1 MIKTKKLV
9 FLSLVCST
17 LLYANNTKNTN
28 ATNLDSITVT
38 ANKVEENIKDVP
50 QSITVID
57 GTVIEEK
64 GIKKISE
71 VIKEI
76 PNMNF
81 QNSTNGGMSSF
92 RGLNTSMFTNN
103 NPVVIYV
110 DGVPYYDRVDFNP
123 SLENIERIEVL
134 RGPQGTLY
142 GKDAIGA
149 VINIITKAPTNEW
162 SGSLLAEYGND
173 NLYKTSFNTS
183 GAIIENKLFAG
194 INGSFKKE
202 DGWIT
207 NNYSGMDE
215 DANKKSDRKTS
226 AFLLF
231 EPNEKFSA
239 KITMTNNYE
248 KDYFMDG
255 FSADPS
261 IDINKLKRE
270 DAENV
275 SFDVPA
281 YERTKVKSENL
292 NLSYEFEKIRLE
304 SITTHKRVDFDGEY
318 DTDNFSNTPSDG
330 LGQFNY
336 TELKTWTQELRLSSK
351 NQDIKWITGLYF
363 DKEDRSQG
371 PYGVEQLYMGGV
383 FTGDANSK
391 ANSKTQAIFGQTMI
405 PLGEDFELTLGG
417 RYQKIKKDIDVTAKS
432 SWSGMANP
440 DVNYKDEK
448 TWNTFLPKL
457 ALMYHINNDTTSY
470 ISVSK
475 GYMPGGFNY
484 YPSSDDSSQNSFEAQ
499 KSTNYEIGLKHLGED
514 YAINLA
520 IFKMD
525 IKDIHVYKQLMGGT
539 VFATSNAEK
548 AHSQGIELDGSYYIT
563 DNLQLSA
570 AFGLINAK
578 YDEYDNGTRNYDGER
593 IEGTPRYTASLGLAY
608 IQEKGLYGRL
618 DIHARGKT
626 AFIDGAD
633 NDNLVEADGGITS
646 NIKVGYKTKSF
657 DVFSY
662 INNITDEYYVSSY
675 MSKPGTSWV
684 GFNEPRR
691 FGIGIKYSF

>member
-1 MIKTKKLV
+1 MKINEKIIL
-9 FLSLVCST
+9 LSLVCST
-17 LLYANNTKNTN
+17 LIYANNES
-28 ATNLDSITVT
+28 TNLDSVTVT

-50 QSITVID
+50 QSISVLD
-57 GTVIEEK
+57 ATVIEEK

-81 QNSTNGGMSSF
+81 QNSTTGGASSF

-103 NPVVIYV
+103 NPIVIYV
-110 DGVPYYDRVDFNP
+110 DGVAYYDRVDFDP
-123 SLENIERIEVL
+123 SLENIDRIEIL

-149 VINIITKAPTNEW
+149 VINIITKTPTNDW
-162 SGSLLAEYGND
+162 SGNILAEYGND
-173 NLYKTSFNTS
+173 NLYKTSFYTS

-194 INGSFKKE
+194 INGSFKRE

-207 NNYSGMDE
+207 NNYSAMDE
-215 DANKKSDRKTS
+215 DANKKRDRKTN

-239 KITMTNNYE
+239 KVTLTNNYK

-255 FSADPS
+255 FGSDPS

-270 DAENV
+270 DAKNV

-281 YERTKVKSENL
+281 YERTKVKSESLNL
-292 NLSYEFEKIRLE
+292 NYEFEKMKLE

-318 DTDNFSNTPSDG
+318 DTDNTSNTASDG
-330 LGQFNY
+330 LRQFNY
-336 TELKTWTQELRLSSK
+336 TELKAWTQELRLASK
-351 NQDIKWITGLYF
+351 NQDIKWVAGLYF

-371 PYGVEQLYMGGV
+371 PYGVEQLSMGSV
-383 FTGDANSK
+383 YIGDAYSN

-405 PLGEDFELTLGG
+405 PLSEDFELTLGG
-417 RYQKIKKDIDVTAKS
+417 RYQRIKKDIDVIAKS
-432 SWSGMANP
+432 SWAGTSNP

-457 ALMYHINNDTTSY
+457 ALMYHLNKDTSTY
-470 ISVSK
+470 FSVSK
-475 GYMPGGFNY
+475 GYMPGGFNF
-484 YPSSDDSSQNSFEAQ
+484 YPSSDKSSENSFEAQ
-499 KSTNYEIGLKHLGED
+499 KSINYELGLKHLGEN

-520 IFKMD
+520 LFRMD

-539 VFATSNAEK
+539 IFATSNAEK
-548 AHSQGIELDGSYYIT
+548 AYSQGIELDGSYYIT

-570 AFGLINAK
+570 ALGFIDAK
-578 YDEYDNGTRNYDGER
+578 YDEYNNGTRDYKDER
-593 IEGTPRYTASLGLAY
+593 IEGTPRYTASLSLAY
-608 IQEKGLYGRL
+608 MQEKGLYGRV
-618 DIHARGKT
+618 DIHAKGKT
-626 AFIDGAD
+626 TFIDGAN
-633 NDNLVEADGGITS
+633 NDDLVEANGGITS
-646 NIKVGYKTKSF
+646 NIKVGYKIKNL

-662 INNITDEYYVSSY
+662 VNNITDEDYVSSY
-675 MSKPGTSWV
+675 MSKPGVSWV

-691 FGIGIKYSF
+691 FGVGVKYSF